1 MEPREAL
8 EPAPTYGT
16 FTALFDASA
25 EEVYRYVHRRCRDH
39 DLAEDI
45 TQEVFMVAVKGHHP
59 AEISVGWLKR
69 AARNR
74 LVDALRRKANYERKL
89 RLVGV
94 DADEGEIDV
103 ADKLRIEGALDE
115 LSVDHRL
122 VLTLHYLDGMTVPA
136 IASELGR
143 SEKSVEALTTRARR
157 RLRTEL
163 GGLDG

>member
-1 MEPREAL
+1 MTSR
-8 EPAPTYGT
+8 
-16 FTALFDASA
+16 SA
-25 EEVYRYVHRRCRDH
+25 
-39 DLAEDI
+39 AADI

-59 AEISVGWLKR
+59 GEISVGWLKR

-74 LVDALRRKANYERKL
+74 LVDVLRRRANYERKL

-94 DADEGEIDV
+94 DADEGEID
-103 ADKLRIEGALDE
+103 KLRVEGALDE

-143 SEKSVEALTTRARR
+143 SEKSVEALITRARR

>member
-1 MEPREAL
+1 MSP
-8 EPAPTYGT
+8 
-16 FTALFDASA
+16 
-25 EEVYRYVHRRCRDH
+25 
-39 DLAEDI
+39 
-45 TQEVFMVAVKGHHP
+45 Q
-59 AEISVGWLKR
+59 KR

-74 LVDALRRKANYERKL
+74 LVDVLRRKANYERKL

-103 ADKLRIEGALDE
+103 ADKLRVAGALDE

-143 SEKSVEALTTRARR
+143 SEKSVEALITRARR